1 MIVSYDIII
10 HLIKQNMTTISVP
23 LPPHMV
29 EFIEREVKMGNFA
42 NKAAVVRNA
51 IKTMKDE
58 QAIARMLQADKELS
72 EGKILKG
79 DLDVLAK
86 RLK

>member
-1 MIVSYDIII
+1 
-10 HLIKQNMTTISVP
+10 
-23 LPPHMV
+23 
-29 EFIEREVKMGNFA
+29 MGNFA